1 MSMSAAIHEGMRAG
15 WRLWQRRP
23 RLANPKETLFAAGMA
38 TYTNDVARTYAGKGG
53 VRVSLWLSDRLT
65 PTSPMSVVAP
75 GCVKTRLGMA
85 ATVIYSTIT
94 PPERYFGK

>member
-1 MSMSAAIHEGMRAG
+1 MSAAIHEGIRAG

-23 RLANPKETLFAAGMA
+23 RLADSKETLFAA
-38 TYTNDVARTYAGKGG
+38 
-53 VRVSLWLSDRLT
+53 
-65 PTSPMSVVAP
+65 
-75 GCVKTRLGMA
+75 GMA